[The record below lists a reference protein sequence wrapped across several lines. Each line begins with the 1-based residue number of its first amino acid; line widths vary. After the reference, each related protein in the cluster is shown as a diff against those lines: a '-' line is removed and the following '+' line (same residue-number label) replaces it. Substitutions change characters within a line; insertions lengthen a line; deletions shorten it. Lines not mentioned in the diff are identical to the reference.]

1 MINNQDT
8 SNKFNLD
15 WKFKD
20 IEDMEMGNKFDL
32 KSSNIELNLLTHGRD
47 SDNETILS
55 DTNSDDEPT
64 DESNVDSS
72 EQYESQK
79 NYFSKNT
86 FQYKKLSYDAV
97 NKNLEKLN
105 SGLSFTMSASL
116 DILSTYL
123 KGQKHVYM
131 EAKWSCEKT
140 LNALMVPAIL
150 LSACASVGSQSLPS
164 DETTSKER
172 WIQGT
177 LISSISA
184 LYGLLLAIINYF
196 KLDAAAEAHKISA
209 HQYDKLVSMVEFSS
223 GKVYL
228 FSNLSDE
235 NQEIKKETLTRSDL
249 IAVEKKIAEIKETNQ
264 FLVPRVIRY
273 RFPIIYN
280 TNIFA
285 LIKMID
291 NYRSRKVNELKNVKN
306 EIRFL
311 TMLQKNDFQ
320 AENHSIQEQREQ
332 RLRELFKGKT
342 RLVADILSLRSAYSS
357 IDNLF
362 MAEIRKAEDLRINWI
377 SNIFC
382 SNDKNS
388 KECKGLETV
397 LQQFHADTDIKFGLD
412 TKNKT

>member
-79 NYFSKNT
+79 NYFSKNH

-311 TMLQKNDFQ
+311 TMLQKNNFQ

-362 MAEIRKAEDLRINWI
+362 MAEIRRAEDLRINWI

-382 SNDKNS
+382 SNQKNS

>member
-1 MINNQDT
+1 MNNNQDT

-20 IEDMEMGNKFDL
+20 IEDIEIGNKFDL
-32 KSSNIELNLLTHGRD
+32 KSSHKELNLLTHGRD

-55 DTNSDDEPT
+55 DTNSDDKPT

-79 NYFSKNT
+79 NYFSKNH

-311 TMLQKNDFQ
+311 SMLQKNNFQ

-362 MAEIRKAEDLRINWI
+362 MAEIRRAEDLRINWI

-382 SNDKNS
+382 NNVKNS

-412 TKNKT
+412 TKNKA

>member
-1 MINNQDT
+1 MNNNQDT

-20 IEDMEMGNKFDL
+20 IEDIEIGNKFDL
-32 KSSNIELNLLTHGRD
+32 KSSHKELNLLTHGRD

-79 NYFSKNT
+79 NYFSKNH

-311 TMLQKNDFQ
+311 SMLQKNNFQ

-362 MAEIRKAEDLRINWI
+362 MAEIRRAEDLRINWI

-382 SNDKNS
+382 NNVKNS

-412 TKNKT
+412 TKNKA

>member
-1 MINNQDT
+1 MNNNQDT

-20 IEDMEMGNKFDL
+20 IEDIEIGNKFDL
-32 KSSNIELNLLTHGRD
+32 KSSNKELNLLTHGRD

-79 NYFSKNT
+79 NYFSKNH

-311 TMLQKNDFQ
+311 SMLQKNNFQ

-362 MAEIRKAEDLRINWI
+362 MAEIRRAEDLRINWI

-382 SNDKNS
+382 NNVKNS

-412 TKNKT
+412 TKNKA